1 MRDMIQIR
9 IAAAIAVAVC
19 AISFSRATDA
29 ADATFP
35 HVSEKACPAEIVALG
50 TASAVVRKPP
60 GSGPF
65 PAVVFLHGGLNQRN
79 VDRVQREVPNMQTN
93 SRFLAAGYVTVEGI
107 FRSRSDDPQS
117 PDALADCLA
126 VLAHVKKMPEV
137 DPKSIVVFGHS
148 GGGSLALELAGET
161 ELAAIVAGEPAS
173 IIFTGMYNKQTRRR
187 PEQAKL
193 MTDPK
198 HYYTPELQKFTRGKI
213 QRIACPVL
221 IVHGDQH
228 PINKINDEIIIPELK
243 DAGKKVEVILY
254 PGQPHLFVFAQEG
267 SPEAARKCFEDSLA
281 FIGRH
286 TATQAKPLDRTL
298 IGDTTPGTKRRRGK
312 TDSR

>member
-1 MRDMIQIR
+1 MKLPRPISFIALALAACR
-9 IAAAIAVAVC
+9 IAAAEEPV
-19 AISFSRATDA
+19 
-29 ADATFP
+29 TFP
-35 HVSEKACPAEIVALG
+35 RVSEKACPAEVVRLG

-65 PAVVFLHGGLNQRN
+65 PAVVFLHGGLNERN
-79 VDRVQREVPNMQTN
+79 VDRVQREAPTMPTN
-93 SRFLAAGYVTVEGI
+93 SRFLAAGFVTVEGI

-126 VLAHVKKMPEV
+126 VVAHVKKMPEV
-137 DPKSIVVFGHS
+137 DPKSVVVFGHS

-161 ELAAIVAGEPAS
+161 QLAAIVAGEPAS
-173 IIFTGMYNKQTRRR
+173 IIFTGTYNKQTRRR

-193 MTDPK
+193 MDDPR
-198 HYYTPELQKFTRGKI
+198 HYYTPELQKFTRDKI
-213 QRIACPVL
+213 ARISCPVL

-243 DAGKKVEVILY
+243 DAGKKVEAILY

-281 FIGRH
+281 FFSRY
-286 TATQAKPLDRTL
+286 TQTKAQALDRTL
-298 IGDTTPGTKRRRGK
+298 ITETAPGAKRRRGK
-312 TDSR
+312 TQ